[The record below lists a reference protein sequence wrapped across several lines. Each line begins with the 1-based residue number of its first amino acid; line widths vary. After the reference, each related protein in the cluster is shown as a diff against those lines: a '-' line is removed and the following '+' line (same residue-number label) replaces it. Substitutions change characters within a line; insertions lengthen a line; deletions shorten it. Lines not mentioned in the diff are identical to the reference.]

1 MKDPSPTA
9 RTTYDTTPATHGDLD
24 IWGGR
29 LTEII
34 DETKTELKADVNE
47 VKAELKEFRDEV
59 NTRMGNFEDKQNDI
73 LLTVKAIEK
82 KLSEK

>member
-1 MKDPSPTA
+1 MKDSSSPA
-9 RTTYDTTPATHGDLD
+9 RVTYDPTPATHGDLD

-29 LTEII
+29 LIEMI
-34 DETKTELKADVNE
+34 DETKTELKAE
-47 VKAELKEFRDEV
+47 IKEFRDEV
-59 NTRMGNFEDKQNDI
+59 NTRMGNFEDKQNNI